1 MSKHTGLSQLADTA
15 QELLGIDY
23 YPVRKRGLP
32 RQLHPNRDAIA
43 WLEETTR
50 ALTEIVDRDPA
61 YGEDDEEPEFI
72 YLLSEGY
79 HQAATRRMA
88 GPSAIRPMIQLH
100 RATHTG
106 YVNREAKPCPACD
119 NWAYT
124 AQCTEHPDPGFEENE
139 DVPRSSFTAGE
150 RALAYNAQ
158 VGLTSATLEP
168 GTITLNGYFS
178 QPLTHPVFA
187 EITSDTIQ
195 SPSSTLRI
203 EVERD
208 A

>member
-1 MSKHTGLSQLADTA
+1 MSKHAGLSQLADTA
-15 QELLGIDY
+15 QELLGIDH

-50 ALTEIVDRDPA
+50 ALTEIVDRAPA

-79 HQAATRRMA
+79 RQATTRRMA

-106 YVNREAKPCPACD
+106 YVHREAMSCPACD

-124 AQCTEHPDPGFEENE
+124 AQCAEHPDPGFESFSDQAE
-139 DVPRSSFTAGE
+139 DEGGFAIPPSITEQLNAWAE
-150 RALAYNAQ
+150 RVAA
-158 VGLTSATLEP
+158 LEP
-168 GTITLNGYFS
+168 STITLNGYFTS
-178 QPLTHPVFA
+178 PRIV
-187 EITSDTIQ
+187 EIISDTAQ
-195 SPSSTLRI
+195 GPASTLRI